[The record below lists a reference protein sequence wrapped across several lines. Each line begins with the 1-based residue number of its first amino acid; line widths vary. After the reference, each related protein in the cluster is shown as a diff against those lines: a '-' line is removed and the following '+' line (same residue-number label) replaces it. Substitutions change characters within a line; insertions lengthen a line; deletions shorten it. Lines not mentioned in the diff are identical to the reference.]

1 MAPVWQDPQTER
13 RHRQPAS
20 LWPTTGWCT
29 HIACSKNQHIAQPDQ
44 SNRTLSVL
52 HRNVVSSFSTK
63 YVKVLL
69 FRFFSPLRHF
79 FFFDGATWS
88 QLDLFLSRKVLLN
101 CSLLLRSC
109 DPWLEVALGRFSQL
123 FWEELA
129 TTNCFFRSV
138 CANMLPVRAKC
149 RADVQLASLYRSCL
163 SKDQTSRNGN
173 IWSYVLSVSSKEVF
187 PPKKMDGSVMKDARG
202 ACASCC
208 RMSLGAT
215 DSEKKK
221 ATDDVIMNQ
230 TLIYV

>member
-1 MAPVWQDPQTER
+1 M
-13 RHRQPAS
+13 
-20 LWPTTGWCT
+20 
-29 HIACSKNQHIAQPDQ
+29 
-44 SNRTLSVL
+44 
-52 HRNVVSSFSTK
+52 VSSFSTK

-79 FFFDGATWS
+79 FLFDGVTWS

-101 CSLLLRSC
+101 FSLLLRSC
-109 DPWLEVALGRFSQL
+109 DFWLEVALGRFSLL

-129 TTNCFFRSV
+129 TNNCFFRSV

-149 RADVQLASLYRSCL
+149 RADVQLASLYRSCV

-173 IWSYVLSVSSKEVF
+173 IWSHVLSVSSKEVF

-221 ATDDVIMNQ
+221 ATDDCDNESNTHLRLGGQPQDFGKCVSAVQDQTARTKLMNIL
-230 TLIYV
+230 TDSHPCRW